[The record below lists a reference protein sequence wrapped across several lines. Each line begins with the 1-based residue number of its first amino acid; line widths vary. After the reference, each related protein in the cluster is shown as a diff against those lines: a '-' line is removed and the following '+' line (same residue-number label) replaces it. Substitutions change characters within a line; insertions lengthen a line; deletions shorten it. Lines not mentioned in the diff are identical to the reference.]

1 MKYFVSDKKELPNK
15 HGKWYWYADEEC
27 KTFKTDKH
35 LVIYGGYV
43 ISQESIDDVVARDPH
58 ELEQANGT
66 YWAVILT
73 ENTAQVIVDY
83 FCQTKVFYRNKDC
96 IEFTNAIYLFPFTK
110 DDLDMPDLLKRMS
123 MLDKEKLNYQPKEE
137 FERWENMI
145 IDPAS
150 ANALPEAEAKAKEL
164 KKYYV
169 AGKFYDTP
177 DIKTYSTAMSTTM
190 FKDTYILEPDH
201 TLDICGDEISVRR
214 IHSTYDDIINALSS
228 KPEYTTAE
236 SLEDYIHDCMQDH
249 ANIINKSYKNIVS
262 SVSEGM

>member
-1 MKYFVSDKKELPNK
+1 MKNGNGQKVCMRLNNWQVPGNDSDPHRVIIKIMTQIMKYFVSTKELPTNTANGIGMLTK
-15 HGKWYWYADEEC
+15 NA
-27 KTFKTDKH
+27 KH
-35 LVIYGGYV
+35 LRQTSIRNQVCYSEE
-43 ISQESIDDVVARDPH
+43 SQIMLLRDPH

-110 DDLDMPDLLKRMS
+110 EDLDMPDLLKRMS

-190 FKDTYILEPDH
+190 FKDTYILD
-201 TLDICGDEISVRR
+201 R
-214 IHSTYDDIINALSS
+214 ITHLIYAEMKYRPRTPYDDTKMLFQ
-228 KPEYTTAE
+228 T
-236 SLEDYIHDCMQDH
+236 
-249 ANIINKSYKNIVS
+249 
-262 SVSEGM
+262 